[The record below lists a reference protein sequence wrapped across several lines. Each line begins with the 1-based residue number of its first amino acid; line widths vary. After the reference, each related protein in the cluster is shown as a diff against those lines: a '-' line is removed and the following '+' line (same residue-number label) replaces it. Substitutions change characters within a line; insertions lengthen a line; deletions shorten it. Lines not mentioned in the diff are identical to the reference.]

1 MKRILSRLLMLA
13 IVLNAAQVAAD
24 NGRDQQLLK
33 RLHAARVQLE
43 QERQRQENE
52 ARNNAP
58 LIRSQPGAGETAPS
72 VRQMRRDMA
81 VTLARYEQNFRCLD
95 VDVDN
100 QGGNTVVICGS
111 NSGDISGENV
121 SAGQDLHYG
130 GSDR

>member
-1 MKRILSRLLMLA
+1 MLMMA
-13 IVLNAAQVAAD
+13 VALNAAQVAAE
-24 NGRDQQLLK
+24 NGRDQALLK

-43 QERQRQENE
+43 QERALQDNE
-52 ARNNAP
+52 ARNYAP
-58 LIRSQPGAGETAPS
+58 LIRQQSGPSEATPS

-111 NSGDISGENV
+111 NSGDISGENI
-121 SAGQDLHYG
+121 SAGQDLHYTG
-130 GSDR
+130 QDR